1 MNDIRMKGFA
11 RRSKVE
17 DAIAWVDSVVRCLPK
32 EDVPLAEAAGRVL
45 AEEVVSRVDVPGY
58 DRAMMDGLAL
68 LAADTAGA
76 TNYQRLAIN
85 IIGDSFPARPFDGKV
100 TPGTAVRIMTGSPFP
115 AGADAVLPVEQVQF
129 EEKTV
134 YVCGEVPPGKHIGRR
149 GEDLAVGAIALS
161 AGRRLRPQD
170 VGLLSSIG
178 VPKPPVVRRPRVR
191 IVPTGNELLPPGS
204 IPSEYR
210 IVDSNSPM
218 LRALVERDG
227 GRVICSDIVPDD
239 PDQILAAMR
248 EDVDVVLVS
257 GGSSVGEEDH
267 APQLIAE
274 HGLLAIHGIAMR
286 PSSPAGMGTL
296 DKKLVFLLPGN
307 PASCLCAYDF
317 FAGRAIRQ
325 LAGLPSRWPYRK
337 IDAPLRRKLVS
348 VVGRLDYARVAIV
361 EGHVEPIAI
370 SGASILSSTVRA
382 DGFVVLPADCEGYGE
397 GTMVE
402 VFLYDTIASS

>member
-17 DAIAWVDSVVRCLPK
+17 DATAWVDSVAHCLPSEK
-32 EDVPLAEAAGRVL
+32 VPLAEGAGRVL
-45 AEEVVSRVDVPGY
+45 AGEIVSRVDVPGF

-68 LAADTAGA
+68 RAADTAGA
-76 TNYQRLAIN
+76 TNYLRLATKV
-85 IIGDSFPARPFDGKV
+85 IGESFPARPFEGKI
-100 TPGTAVRIMTGSPFP
+100 TPGTAIRIMTGSPLP

-129 EEKTV
+129 EEEAV
-134 YVCGEVPPGKHIGRR
+134 YLCGEVPPGKHVGRQ
-149 GEDLAVGAIALS
+149 GEDIAIGAAALP

-178 VPKPPVVRRPRVR
+178 VAEVPVVRRPRVR
-191 IVPTGNELLPPGS
+191 ILPTGNELLPPGS
-204 IPSEYR
+204 LPSEFH

-227 GRVICSDIVPDD
+227 GQVSCSDIVPDD
-239 PDQILAAMR
+239 PDKILAAMR
-248 EDVDVVLVS
+248 DDVDVVLVS

-267 APQLIAE
+267 APQLIAN
-274 HGLLAIHGIAMR
+274 HGTLAIHGIAMR

-296 DKKLVFLLPGN
+296 DEKLVFLLPGN

-325 LAGLPSRWPYRK
+325 LAGRSGEWPYRR
-337 IDAPLRRKLVS
+337 IEAPLSRKLVS
-348 VVGRLDYARVAIV
+348 VVGRLDYARVAIA
-361 EGHVEPIAI
+361 GGQAKPIAI
-370 SGASILSSTVRA
+370 SGASILTSTVHA
-382 DGFVVLPADCEGYGE
+382 DGFVILPADSEGYEKGA
-397 GTMVE
+397 TVE
-402 VFLYDTIASS
+402 VFLYDT